1 MGSQQ
6 CDLYHPAHTLKKSKQ
21 IRSCRLIPSNARTQC
36 FFKNTIM
43 DYQKSLNQKTLNR
56 KNYKQNRSLR
66 ANKTLKQ
73 LVILAIKSSNQEGL
87 YFNQIKSALKNGI
100 SIQCSN
106 FILKIALQQL
116 LSSKHIYKTNQIY
129 KLTTKKFNRKK
140 KVTKSRL
147 SRKTRKQVLKQAK
160 SARTAMKLTVGSL
173 LEQKYKVLER
183 VVMKAMRALKRNADK
198 NRSRKGFVFN
208 QIKAEVKRF
217 VRGKKIRNVVLIKAL
232 QNLRNKGEICLKK
245 GRNYLVKKSIKGK
258 SSDISKT
265 RKRGRK
271 IVRKAKRKATRK
283 VNRKAN
289 RKVKNKTKSKRSP
302 TSNRK
307 TLFCSSF
314 ADDILTEAQRES
326 IKELKE
332 TTSDN

>member
-1 MGSQQ
+1 
-6 CDLYHPAHTLKKSKQ
+6 
-21 IRSCRLIPSNARTQC
+21 
-36 FFKNTIM
+36 M
-43 DYQKSLNQKTLNR
+43 DYPKSLNQKTLNR

-160 SARTAMKLTVGSL
+160 SARTAMKLTVGGL
-173 LEQKYKVLER
+173 LAQKYKVLER

-208 QIKAEVKRF
+208 HIKAEVKWF

-232 QNLRNKGEICLKK
+232 QNLRNNGEICLKK
-245 GRNYLVKKSIKGK
+245 GRNYLAKKSIKGK
-258 SSDISKT
+258 SSEISKT

-271 IVRKAKRKATRK
+271 IVRTAKRKATWK
-283 VNRKAN
+283 VKRKAN
-289 RKVKNKTKSKRSP
+289 RKAKNKTKSKRSS

-307 TLFCSSF
+307 TLFCASF